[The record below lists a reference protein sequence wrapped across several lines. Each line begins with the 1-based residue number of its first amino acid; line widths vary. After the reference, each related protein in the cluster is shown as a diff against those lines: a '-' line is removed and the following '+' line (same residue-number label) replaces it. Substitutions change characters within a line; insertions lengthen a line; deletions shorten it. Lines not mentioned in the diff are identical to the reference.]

1 MSTEQLDRLKSIRV
15 NTVVKLYTLVLLAE
29 EERHG
34 YELMKLLAEM
44 LGAPIGPSQVYPF
57 LNKLEKAGLLGSR
70 ISGSREKKVYYLTP
84 QGYEFVKELLEKSLS
99 VLHTAVKIL
108 GKEKVCLP

>member
-1 MSTEQLDRLKSIRV
+1 MPSGTPSQLRSIRI

-34 YELMKLLAEM
+34 YELMKLLGDM
-44 LGAPIGPSQVYPF
+44 LGAPIGPSQIYPF
-57 LNKLEKAGLLGSR
+57 LKKLEEAGLLGSR
-70 ISGSREKKVYYLTP
+70 KSGGRDKKVYYLTS
-84 QGYEFVKELLEKSLS
+84 QGYDFVRELLENSLS